1 MRASEKHVAVSIS
14 RNLHGKKLDYN
25 TPKIVLM
32 LPILKTSAKSVQTTR
47 VVSSNFSCSLYRL
60 QLKSP
65 LSLTQQLLL
74 VNVVRYF
81 SLLEDKRK
89 KPRLNKISL

>member
-65 LSLTQQLLL
+65 EKYS
-74 VNVVRYF
+74 
-81 SLLEDKRK
+81 
-89 KPRLNKISL
+89 

>member
-32 LPILKTSAKSVQTTR
+32 LPILKTSAKSVQTTAE
-47 VVSSNFSCSLYRL
+47 VSRKVLVSINLSTHTYR
-60 QLKSP
+60 S
-65 LSLTQQLLL
+65 
-74 VNVVRYF
+74 
-81 SLLEDKRK
+81 
-89 KPRLNKISL
+89 ICA

>member
-1 MRASEKHVAVSIS
+1 MDTLHKHKMRASEKRVAVSIS
-14 RNLHGKKLDYN
+14 RNLHSKKLCYN

-47 VVSSNFSCSLYRL
+47 VVSSNFSCSLFRL

-65 LSLTQQLLL
+65 EKYS
-74 VNVVRYF
+74 
-81 SLLEDKRK
+81 
-89 KPRLNKISL
+89 

>member
-1 MRASEKHVAVSIS
+1 MRTHFIKNKMRASEKHVAISIS
-14 RNLHGKKLDYN
+14 RNLHSKKLDYN
-25 TPKIVLM
+25 TPEIVLT

-65 LSLTQQLLL
+65 LFFAKC
-74 VNVVRYF
+74 F
-81 SLLEDKRK
+81 SLDHTITIFL
-89 KPRLNKISL
+89 

>member
-1 MRASEKHVAVSIS
+1 MDTLHKHKMRASEKHVAVSIS
-14 RNLHGKKLDYN
+14 RNLHSKKLCYN

-47 VVSSNFSCSLYRL
+47 VVSSNFSCSLFRL

-65 LSLTQQLLL
+65 LFFPNS
-74 VNVVRYF
+74 F
-81 SLLEDKRK
+81 SLDHTTPIFLV
-89 KPRLNKISL
+89 ST

>member
-1 MRASEKHVAVSIS
+1 MDTLHKHKMRASEKHVAVSIS
-14 RNLHGKKLDYN
+14 RNLHSRKLCYN

-47 VVSSNFSCSLYRL
+47 VVSSNFSCSLFRL

-65 LSLTQQLLL
+65 EKYS
-74 VNVVRYF
+74 
-81 SLLEDKRK
+81 
-89 KPRLNKISL
+89 